1 MHLMSY
7 GVAVTVGS
15 LQNVSVKPLRAAFIG
30 SDVISQVDEGAKAEF
45 KLSRL

>member
-7 GVAVTVGS
+7 GVAVAVGS
-15 LQNVSVKPLRAAFIG
+15 LQNVSVKPLRA
-30 SDVISQVDEGAKAEF
+30 DVISQVDAAATAEF